1 MDFEFKLEMNC
12 IRCVIKFLTINEKAK
27 HVKQNNCQTWPTT
40 VLSINPEARFSRD
53 EKAVVDVDDSRTV
66 AGEFQLGAG
75 SGSSSNLSLL
85 GFTRLAR

>member
-1 MDFEFKLEMNC
+1 
-12 IRCVIKFLTINEKAK
+12 
-27 HVKQNNCQTWPTT
+27 

-53 EKAVVDVDDSRTV
+53 KKAVVDVDDSRIV